1 LFEYASVIGE
11 LSDAEVQAL
20 IGALDKPVDPQG
32 LAGSYAYI
40 KSHVDWDETLAG
52 LVDQGLLAHQEKG
65 YILTG
70 QGRERAV
77 QLSHVHP
84 PMWFWYDA
92 FYKATRTSMAYATL
106 CERTFARNLTQ
117 HGFADMV
124 QLGKLLEVTALGA
137 QNRVLDLGC
146 GSGAMAEYISDV
158 TGAHVTGVDY
168 IPEAIRQARER
179 TADKRHRLAFRVG
192 YLGALDLP
200 LHGYDT
206 LISIDTLYFTDD
218 LEGTI
223 ERLRALL
230 VPGGQ
235 MGIFYSHGV
244 SPGTPIETFSRD
256 TLPADNT
263 PLARALRANALQFR
277 AWDYTAADYR
287 HAQLKE
293 QVTEELRAE
302 FEAEGNLFLYR
313 NRHGEAQGVKKGV
326 AFPVIG
332 WQGPNANTIDPYAG
346 GSVGSKPLRR
356 AMDTASARE
365 PAPSLLNMLVTC
377 ALTVRS
383 EILSCRATSLL
394 VAPWAS
400 RANTC
405 PSRFERVSNSAG

>member
-1 LFEYASVIGE
+1 MFEHAGAIGE

-20 IGALDKPVDPQG
+20 IGALDKPVDPDG
-32 LAGSYAYI
+32 LAGSFAYV

-52 LVDQGLLAHQEKG
+52 LVGQGMFAHQEEG
-65 YILTG
+65 YALTE

-77 QLSHVHP
+77 QLSHVRP

-92 FYKATRTSMAYATL
+92 FYKATRTSKAYATL
-106 CERTFARNLTQ
+106 CERTFGRNLTQ
-117 HGFADMV
+117 HGFSDMA
-124 QLGKLLEVTALGA
+124 QLGKLLEVTALSA

-146 GSGAMAEYISDV
+146 GNGAMAEYISDV

-179 TADKRHRLAFRVG
+179 TVGKRHRLAFQVG

-223 ERLRALL
+223 GRLRALL

-244 SPGTPIETFSRD
+244 SPGTPIETFSHES
-256 TLPADNT
+256 LLADKT
-263 PLARALRANALQFR
+263 PLAQALRANGLHFR

-302 FEAEGNLFLYR
+302 FEAEGNLFLYN
-313 NRHGEAQGVKKGV
+313 NRHGEAEGVKT
-326 AFPVIG
+326 AIE
-332 WQGPNANTIDPYAG
+332 AG
-346 GSVGSKPLRR
+346 LH
-356 AMDTASARE
+356 ARY
-365 PAPSLLNMLVTC
+365 LYHVT
-377 ALTVRS
+377 
-383 EILSCRATSLL
+383 
-394 VAPWAS
+394 
-400 RANTC
+400 
-405 PSRFERVSNSAG
+405 GG